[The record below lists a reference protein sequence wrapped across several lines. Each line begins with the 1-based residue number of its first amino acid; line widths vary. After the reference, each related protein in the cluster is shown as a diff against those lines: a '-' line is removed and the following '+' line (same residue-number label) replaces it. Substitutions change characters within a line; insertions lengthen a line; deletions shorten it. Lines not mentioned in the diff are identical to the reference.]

1 MVFCIF
7 ALIKM
12 SNLKQII
19 KEISYDLDMPEYR
32 VKKILK
38 ETFVELGEQMK
49 QGNQVMIKGYVKLVG
64 AKRRI
69 KQMEDENKYL
79 NLETR
84 RK

>member
-1 MVFCIF
+1 
-7 ALIKM
+7 M

-19 KEISYDLDMPEYR
+19 KEISYDLDIPEYR

-38 ETFVELGEQMK
+38 ETFVTLGKQMT
-49 QGNQVMIKGYVKLVG
+49 QGNQVMIKGYLKLVG

-69 KQMEDENKYL
+69 KQMEDENKYI

>member
-38 ETFVELGEQMK
+38 ETFVELGEQMN

>member
-1 MVFCIF
+1 
-7 ALIKM
+7 M

>member
-1 MVFCIF
+1 
-7 ALIKM
+7 M

-19 KEISYDLDMPEYR
+19 KEISYDLDIPEYR

-38 ETFVELGEQMK
+38 ETFVTLGKQMT
-49 QGNQVMIKGYVKLVG
+49 QDNQVMIKGYLKLVG

-69 KQMEDENKYL
+69 KQMEDENKYI